1 MGGVPEGIPGE
12 DEAAVSGQ
20 ENDMRVYPD
29 RRKVAGGLLPA
40 LLLFLAACVP
50 LIGPYSPT
58 AYKNAT
64 GLKAETL
71 ALMDK
76 ATTPYPENEGKAE
89 ALMVEIDK
97 AYEYVHGIPSND
109 LSARQ
114 WAILKRPDGVLLGR
128 FFGRWK
134 SEGRL
139 KPVYISEFKG
149 IISDAFDEIIC
160 LEANKKAANQCLK

>member
-1 MGGVPEGIPGE
+1 MRGYHNGRQP
-12 DEAAVSGQ
+12 AAC
-20 ENDMRVYPD
+20 
-29 RRKVAGGLLPA
+29 LFLA
-40 LLLFLAACVP
+40 LCLSLAACVP

-76 ATTPYPENEGKAE
+76 ATNPYSEYEQQVD
-89 ALMVEIDK
+89 ALTVEIDK

-114 WAILKRPDGVLLGR
+114 WAILKRPDGDLLGR
-128 FFGRWK
+128 FFGRWRA
-134 SEGRL
+134 EGTL

-160 LEANKKAANQCLK
+160 LEANKKTANQCLK

>member
-1 MGGVPEGIPGE
+1 L
-12 DEAAVSGQ
+12 SGYH
-20 ENDMRVYPD
+20 NT
-29 RRKVAGGLLPA
+29 RRPASGLLPA
-40 LLLFLAACVP
+40 LFLFLAACAP

-64 GLKAETL
+64 ALKAETL

-76 ATTPYPENEGKAE
+76 ATAPYPDNEGKVE

-97 AYEYVHGIPSND
+97 AYEYVHGFPSND

-114 WAILKRPDGVLLGR
+114 WAILKKPDGDLLGR
-128 FFGRWK
+128 FFGRWR
-134 SEGRL
+134 SEGTL
-139 KPVYISEFKG
+139 KPAYISEFRG

-160 LEANKKAANQCLK
+160 LEEVGKPMS

>member
-1 MGGVPEGIPGE
+1 MSGGARPLQP
-12 DEAAVSGQ
+12 A
-20 ENDMRVYPD
+20 
-29 RRKVAGGLLPA
+29 GLLA
-40 LLLFLAACVP
+40 VLLIFLSACAP

-71 ALMDK
+71 ALMGK
-76 ATTPYPENEGKAE
+76 ATAPYAGNEGKVD

-97 AYEYVHGIPSND
+97 AYEYVHGIPVND
-109 LSARQ
+109 YSARQ
-114 WAILKRPDGVLLGR
+114 WAILKKRDGDLLGR

-134 SEGRL
+134 SEGTL
-139 KPVYISEFKG
+139 TPVYISEFKG

-160 LEANKKAANQCLK
+160 LEANKKSATQCLKGGDR

>member
-1 MGGVPEGIPGE
+1 ME
-12 DEAAVSGQ
+12 DEMIGHRRRRRAAVC
-20 ENDMRVYPD
+20 
-29 RRKVAGGLLPA
+29 LLTA
-40 LLLFLAACVP
+40 LLLLLVSCAP

-76 ATTPYPENEGKAE
+76 ATSPYSDNEGRIE

-97 AYEYVHGIPSND
+97 AYEYVHGIPSNG

-114 WAILKRPDGVLLGR
+114 WEILKKSDGALLGR
-128 FFGRWK
+128 FFRRWR
-134 SEGRL
+134 SQGIL
-139 KPVYISEFKG
+139 KQAYISEFKG
-149 IISDAFDEIIC
+149 MISDAFDEIIC

>member
-1 MGGVPEGIPGE
+1 M
-12 DEAAVSGQ
+12 S
-20 ENDMRVYPD
+20 RHHS
-29 RRKVAGGLLPA
+29 RRRTA
-40 LLLFLAACVP
+40 LRSVFALFLWLAACAP

-76 ATTPYPENEGKAE
+76 ATTPYAENEGKVE

-109 LSARQ
+109 LSARH
-114 WAILKRPDGVLLGR
+114 WTILKKPDGDLLGR

-139 KPVYISEFKG
+139 TPVYISEFKA